1 LGAPAH
7 GIDAILFDMDGTLI
21 DTEVH
26 WHDAERWIAATH
38 GTGWDATHSEDTVGA
53 SMDEGS
59 RFLRDHCGVRLAH
72 AEIQRLVSDYVSAQI
87 RTGLSWKPGARV
99 LLAEVRTEGLACA
112 LVTTSHRDVADALI
126 KRLPAG
132 AFDTVVTGDQVVH
145 TKPDPEPYAL
155 ASQRLGIPPAR
166 CLAIEDSLIGAL
178 SAQAAGCRVVVVPDR
193 APVQPADGRTVVETL
208 EGLRLRD
215 LVALVLAGH
224 SGGHYPDVM
233 ARPGD
238 SDRPLNGPEK
248 SPGDD
253 DVGTRSPTG

>member
-1 LGAPAH
+1 LLSAPSGARAR
-7 GIDAILFDMDGTLI
+7 GIDAVLFDMDGTLV

-38 GTGWDATHSEDTVGA
+38 GTGWDATHSEGTVGA

-59 RFLRDHCGVRLAH
+59 RFLRDRCGVRLAQ

-87 RTGLSWKPGARV
+87 RTGLIWKPGARE
-99 LLAEVRTEGLACA
+99 LLAEVRTEGLASA

-155 ASQRLGIPPAR
+155 ASQRLGIPAAR

-178 SAQAAGCRVVVVPDR
+178 SAQGAGCHVVVVPDR
-193 APVQPADGRTVVETL
+193 APVQPADGWTVVETL
-208 EGLRLRD
+208 ERLRLLD
-215 LVALVLAGH
+215 LVALVLTGH
-224 SGGHYPDVM
+224 SGGYYPDVM
-233 ARPGD
+233 ATPRACPPPA
-238 SDRPLNGPEK
+238 DRP
-248 SPGDD
+248 
-253 DVGTRSPTG
+253 